1 MLLSGLAGVLC
12 CFKLAAQ
19 PPVGEWRSHFSY
31 RNATQVAATSDK
43 VYVVANKHLFS
54 YSPRDR
60 FIEEY
65 SVLTGLSGGQVQFIA
80 QNDVSDCLLVVYTD
94 GNMDIL
100 DDERVINLPDYKE
113 KSLPADKSI
122 YRLRMDGRYA
132 YLCTGVGLLIIDVP
146 KQEILETYNL
156 RSATVNYTAV
166 FDFARIGDDYY
177 MLTERG
183 LYRGNAG
190 DNLSDSK
197 NWTAEN
203 FIPGKTPAQ
212 LVSRKDSLYALVA
225 GEGIYRYDGGWKAF
239 YLSAGV
245 LEISAQGPYLLALTA
260 GLPLVFAADNSLLTL
275 HDSDVSGEYSLYEY
289 NAQMQ
294 AGLKQMYGVALDEK
308 LNRIYTTAGSDGL
321 LEWIYYAEAEAY
333 MVSNSKILPNGP
345 GVDTAW
351 DLYFLNNDLYVASGG
366 RWADRYKFTGDV
378 MRFRDNNWVS
388 LINRDSIERK
398 TGYPFQDILNVAV
411 DPADEEHFFAT
422 SWGEGLYEFKGG
434 KLDTLHSYANSPFLP
449 AWDGLPYRYV
459 RVDGAVFDA
468 GGNLWVLN
476 SAYPAY
482 QASGSGGLHI
492 LMRESGE
499 WFSPGYADLKPAP
512 TLNKIFFTGN
522 NMVWINAERAIYG
535 IFVLDYNG
543 SLEDTSDDRTRWI
556 SSFTDQDG
564 INLNV
569 FTVHCITEDLNNRLW
584 IGTNMGPLMLASYQS
599 VFDESPVFFRVKIP
613 RDDGTN
619 EADYLLGNSRVY
631 CIAVDGANRKWMGTR
646 NDGLYLLSPDGTE
659 TIHHFTKEN
668 SPLPSNEVWSVAI
681 HPQSGEVFIGT
692 AGGLVSYRSDAS
704 PAAPDYSEVY
714 AFPNPVHP
722 GYRGKITVKGL
733 TENSQVRITD
743 LSGNLIIS
751 GSSLGGQFGWDGNN
765 ARGQRVSSGVYLVF
779 AADNQGEKGVVC
791 KIVIIN

>member
-1 MLLSGLAGVLC
+1 MLLSGLAGLL
-12 CFKLAAQ
+12 CFKAAAQ

-31 RNATQVAATSDK
+31 RNATQVACTSDK

-54 YSPRDR
+54 YSPLDR

-65 SVLTGLSGGQVQFIA
+65 SVLSGLSGGQVQFIA
-80 QNDVSDCLLVVYTD
+80 QNGLSDCLLVVYAD

-100 DDERVINLPDYKE
+100 DGDRVINLPDYKE

-132 YLCTGVGLLIIDVP
+132 YLCTGVGVLIIDVQ

-156 RSATVNYTAV
+156 RSVTANYTAV
-166 FDFARIGDDYY
+166 LDFVRLGENYY
-177 MLTERG
+177 MLTEQG
-183 LYRGNAG
+183 LYRGNTG

-197 NWTAEN
+197 SWTAED
-203 FIPGKTPAQ
+203 FIPGKTATQ
-212 LVSRKDSLYALVA
+212 VVSRKDSLYALVPA
-225 GEGIYRYDGGWKAF
+225 EGIYCYDGSWKAF
-239 YLSAGV
+239 YLSTGIV
-245 LEISAQGPYLLALTA
+245 DISTQGDNLLALTTE
-260 GLPLVFAADNSLLTL
+260 LPLVFAPDNKLLAF
-275 HDSDVSGEYSLYEY
+275 HDSDVSGDYSLYEY
-289 NAQMQ
+289 DAQMQ
-294 AGLKQMYGVALDEK
+294 ARLKRMYGIALNEK
-308 LNRIYTTAGSDGL
+308 LNRIYTTAGSEGL
-321 LEWIYYAEAEAY
+321 LEWLYYPEAGAY
-333 MVSNSKILPNGP
+333 IVSNSKILPNGP

-351 DLYFLNNDLYVASGG
+351 NLYFRNNDLYVASGG
-366 RWADRYKFTGDV
+366 RWGDRYNFTGDV
-378 MRFRDNNWVS
+378 MRFRDNNWAS

-398 TGYPFQDILNVAV
+398 TGYPFRDILNVAV
-411 DPADEEHFFAT
+411 DPADEGHFFAT
-422 SWGEGLYEFKGG
+422 SWGEGLYEFRGAE
-434 KLDTLHSYANSPFLP
+434 LDSLHAYGNSPFLP
-449 AWDGLPYRYV
+449 AWEGLPNRYI
-459 RVDGAVFDA
+459 RIDGATYDA
-468 GGNLWVLN
+468 QGNLWVLN
-476 SAYPAY
+476 SAYPAF

-492 LMRESGE
+492 LIKEKGE
-499 WFSPGYADLKPAP
+499 WFSPGYTNLKPAP
-512 TLNKIFFTGN
+512 SLNKILFTSN
-522 NMVWINAERAIYG
+522 NMVWINAEREVYG
-535 IFVLDYNG
+535 IFVLDYMG

-569 FTVHCITEDLNNRLW
+569 FTVHCIVEDLNNRLW

-599 VFDESPVFFRVKIP
+599 IFDESPVFYRVKIP

-646 NDGLYLLSPDGTE
+646 NDGLYLLSADGTE

-668 SPLPSNEVWSVAI
+668 SPLPSDEVWSVTI
-681 HPQSGEVFIGT
+681 HPESGEVFIGT
-692 AGGLVSYRSDAS
+692 AGGLVSYRSDAL
-704 PAAPDYSEVY
+704 PAASDYSEVY

-743 LSGNLIIS
+743 LSGNLIVS
-751 GSSLGGQFGWDGNN
+751 GYSLGGQFGWDGNN

-791 KIVIIN
+791 KIVIVN